1 MIAPLSIL
9 IRIPS
14 KYLPIYRAAFKPSLD
29 EMGKTTEKMH
39 LRGFFCEK
47 IMKILKIGERDRR
60 DMLKTM
66 LISTQYFCILILE
79 FTINILTYSV
89 TLNIRRKDKI

>member
-47 IMKILKIGERDRR
+47 TMKILKIGERDRR

-66 LISTQYFCILILE
+66 LILFKYFCIIMYGVY
-79 FTINILTYSV
+79 NTY
-89 TLNIRRKDKI
+89 LALPWLP